1 MNILKAIWYF
11 ITAKFYRF
19 KAWIFLQVLRFMS
32 LFDEKSK
39 KYYAIGLYRY
49 KQQFHLL

>member
-19 KAWIFLQVLRFMS
+19 KAWMFLQLLHVCSPFN
-32 LFDEKSK
+32 DTAK
-39 KYYAIGLYRY
+39 KYYTIGLYRY